1 VGVNSKRDATY
12 ICVLGALAAYFMVWP
27 IWRAQFPIEIW
38 FTEGWNAYHQDA
50 AAAGLPLYPTADQL
64 IVNNYPPLSF
74 FAIGALGKIF
84 GDNLFVGR
92 AVSLIGVVAIAV
104 EVTLVVQLLTAR
116 WVAGALGALWF
127 VAFMAHN
134 ASLYVGAND
143 PQISGLAIM
152 GAALVWLIARDRARE
167 ALEPPLLL
175 MMVAGFWKHNAIG
188 VPLAAVTWM
197 VVRDWRSAV
206 RPALVATSAGAL
218 GLLACRITFGAA
230 FFENLLTPRAYSVGH
245 LLSQTGH
252 LQWVALGTLIWAA
265 WAVSARQSYAA
276 KFTATLIAWG
286 LFSCLLQWLGDGVFG
301 NAEFDLILA
310 TAIGLGVA
318 MARTET
324 SWLARRIGA
333 GPTRDVII
341 ALLVLRLVASGR
353 QESAAVLF
361 DPTFRLSYAEEAQRQ
376 TAMIS
381 EVAATPGLVMCW
393 NNNVLCRRAGK
404 AFAVDDFKTD
414 QFIATHRFTAAE
426 VDQMLRDRGITV
438 FTGATKLPIGLAFIG
453 DKRS

>member
-1 VGVNSKRDATY
+1 MNSKRDAVY
-12 ICVLGALAAYFMVWP
+12 VCALGALAAYFMVWP

-92 AVSLIGVVAIAV
+92 AISLIGIAAIAV
-104 EVTLVVQLLTAR
+104 EVVLVVQLLTAR
-116 WVAGALGALWF
+116 WVAGGLGALWF

-134 ASLYVGAND
+134 ASYYVGAND

-152 GAALVWLIARDRARE
+152 GAALVWFVARDRAG
-167 ALEPPLLL
+167 AAQEPPLLL

-197 VVRDWRSAV
+197 VIRDWRAAI
-206 RPALVATSAGAL
+206 RPALIAAVAGAL
-218 GLLACRITFGAA
+218 GLLACRIMFGSA
-230 FFENLLTPRAYSVGH
+230 FFENLLTPRSYSWQH
-245 LLSQTGH
+245 LLSQAGH

-265 WAVSARQSYAA
+265 WALSVRESYAA
-276 KFTATLIAWG
+276 KFTAVLIGWG

-310 TAIGLGVA
+310 TAVGLGVA
-318 MARTET
+318 IARTET

-333 GPTRDVII
+333 GPTRDVIV
-341 ALLVLRLVASGR
+341 ALLVLRLLASSR
-353 QESAAVLF
+353 QESAEVLF
-361 DPTFRLSYAEEAQRQ
+361 NPAFRSSYAAEAQRQ
-376 TAMIS
+376 TAMII
-381 EVAATPGLVMCW
+381 EVSAMPGLVTCL

-414 QFIATHRFTAAE
+414 QFVATGRFTVPE

-438 FTGATKLPIGLAFIG
+438 FVGAKPPIGLAFIG